1 MKSKEGTLFSTN
13 EKVAE
18 LNRVAGFN
26 PLDYV
31 RNTAGG
37 AVLDL
42 PYQKMWFR
50 LKNPNGKIRLLKHKI
65 SEKIAIIEAR
75 VYLDRRDNDPVSSF
89 TAQRENKAGSRY
101 IEEAQYAAIAQALSD
116 AGFGLQFVS
125 SNPNPEGVK
134 TPEKVVS
141 PPQVK
146 TITETVAEKPTE
158 KVITKPVVQQEETP
172 KKVEDVPNVVEEEPK
187 SSTETPQ
194 TDLLQ
199 FVEDETPKAVQPEV
213 KAEDPLLAF
222 ANVLDQ
228 KNAEKSATQN
238 VATTQPQVVE
248 NPVVVEETAA
258 NETPSTPP
266 YTKDMSVEEICSMM
280 SVDDAENY
288 TVDIGSVKG
297 MTVKEIYDSPRRAV
311 LRMYLDPTK
320 YKGNDNILRAA
331 ATLVLASH
339 GESVAA

>member
-1 MKSKEGTLFSTN
+1 MKLNEGTLFTTN

-141 PPQVK
+141 PPQAITV
-146 TITETVAEKPTE
+146 TETVAEKPTE
-158 KVITKPVVQQEETP
+158 NVITKPVVQQEETP
-172 KKVEDVPNVVEEEPK
+172 KKVENVPNVVEEEPK
-187 SSTETPQ
+187 ASTETPQ

-199 FVEDETPKAVQPEV
+199 FVEDETPKTVQPEA

-222 ANVLDQ
+222 ANVLDG
-228 KNAEKSATQN
+228 KKEAEGASQN
-238 VATTQPQVVE
+238 DTVAQTSVE
-248 NPVVVEETAA
+248 SSVSNGTVA

-288 TVDIGSVKG
+288 VVNIGSVKG

-320 YKGNDNILRAA
+320 YKGDDNIFRAA

>member
-1 MKSKEGTLFSTN
+1 MKLNEGTLFTTN

-31 RNTAGG
+31 RNTADG

-75 VYLDRRDNDPVSSF
+75 VYLDRRDKDPVSSF
-89 TAQRENKAGSRY
+89 TAQRENKSGHRY

-125 SNPNPEGVK
+125 STPTEPEGVK
-134 TPEKVVS
+134 TPEKVFS
-141 PPQVK
+141 PPQAK
-146 TITETVAEKPTE
+146 TVTKTVAEKPAE
-158 KVITKPVVQQEETP
+158 KSETKPVVQQEETP

-187 SSTETPQ
+187 VVAETPQ

-199 FVEDETPKAVQPEV
+199 FVEDETPKTVQPEA

-222 ANVLDQ
+222 ANVLDG
-228 KNAEKSATQN
+228 KKEAVGTSQN
-238 VATTQPQVVE
+238 DTVAQTPVE
-248 NPVVVEETAA
+248 SSVS
-258 NETPSTPP
+258 NETVVNETTSTPP

-280 SVDDAENY
+280 SVDEAENY
-288 TVDIGSVKG
+288 VVNIGSVKG

-320 YKGNDNILRAA
+320 YKGDDNIFRAA
-331 ATLVLASH
+331 ATLVLASN
-339 GESVAA
+339 GESLAA

>member
-1 MKSKEGTLFSTN
+1 MKLNEGTLFTTN

-134 TPEKVVS
+134 APEKVVS
-141 PPQVK
+141 PPQANNVAK
-146 TITETVAEKPTE
+146 TVAEKPAE
-158 KVITKPVVQQEETP
+158 KSETKPIVQQEEAP

-187 SSTETPQ
+187 ASTEAPQ

-199 FVEDETPKAVQPEV
+199 FVEDETPKTVQPEA

-222 ANVLDQ
+222 ANVLDG
-228 KNAEKSATQN
+228 KKEAVGASQN
-238 VATTQPQVVE
+238 DTVAQTPVE
-248 NPVVVEETAA
+248 SSVSNGTVA

-288 TVDIGSVKG
+288 VVNIGSVKG

-320 YKGNDNILRAA
+320 YKGDDNIFRAA